1 MEHLSEEELNFL
13 YDVMLSLK
21 NREECKRL
29 FCDLCTVRE
38 LSAMAQR
45 FSVARLL
52 KQGKTF
58 AEIEEKTGASSATI
72 ARINRCL
79 HYGSGGYSLV
89 LDKLTDEG

>member
-1 MEHLSEEELNFL
+1 MEHLSEAEQNLL

-21 NREECKRL
+21 SREECKRL
-29 FCDLCTVRE
+29 LSDLCTVRE

-45 FSVARLL
+45 LSVAKLL

-58 AEIEEKTGASSATI
+58 TEIEEKTGASSATI

-79 HYGSGGYSLV
+79 HYGSNGYSLV
-89 LDKLTDEG
+89 LDKLI